1 MAHWSHGKENNNTWA
16 KDCYYYPCAF
26 AAVLLQIRRFLINER
41 GTGMV
46 EASAVVVA
54 KQ

>member
-26 AAVLLQIRRFLINER
+26 AAVLLQILRFVIGERR
-41 GTGMV
+41 TGMV
-46 EASAVVVA
+46 KASAVVVA